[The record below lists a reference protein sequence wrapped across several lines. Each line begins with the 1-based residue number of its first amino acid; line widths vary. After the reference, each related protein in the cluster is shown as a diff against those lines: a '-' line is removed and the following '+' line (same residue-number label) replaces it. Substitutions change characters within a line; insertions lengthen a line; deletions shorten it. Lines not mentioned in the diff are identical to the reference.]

1 MMTADQL
8 KDGLRT
14 AAFLLSYP
22 DAAWRA
28 GLDEAEAAAGALEGQ
43 PAAQLAAFVAA
54 ARAADAQE
62 FEKRYVDA
70 FDFNKDTS
78 LYLTSRDR
86 GDDAQRRTDMLA
98 YSVFFT
104 EAGYTPEGES
114 PDYLPA
120 VLELAAEAAPEV
132 AARMIRTTASDVAS
146 LAAALEAH
154 ELSDYAQ
161 VVGAAIALAG
171 AYEKEAVLA

>member
-1 MMTADQL
+1 MMTSDQL

-28 GLDEAEAAAGALEGQ
+28 GLDEADAAVATLAGE
-43 PAAQLAAFVAA
+43 PADLLAAFVAA
-54 ARAADAQE
+54 ARAADAQD

-86 GDDAQRRTDMLA
+86 GDDVKRRTDLLSYA
-98 YSVFFT
+98 VYFT
-104 EAGYTPEGES
+104 EAGFTPESES

-132 AARMIRTTASDVAS
+132 AARMIRTTAADVAS

-154 ELSDYAQ
+154 DLSDYAQ
-161 VVGAAIALAG
+161 VVRAAIALAG
-171 AYEKEAVLA
+171 AYEKEAVRA

>member
-1 MMTADQL
+1 MMTVDRIE
-8 KDGLRT
+8 DGLRL

-28 GLDEAEAAAGALEGQ
+28 GLDEAARAAGALEGE
-43 PAAQLAAFVAA
+43 AADRLSAFAAA
-54 ARAADAQE
+54 ARAADPQE

-86 GDDAQRRTDMLA
+86 GDDAQRRIDLLS

-104 EAGYTPEGES
+104 EAGYAPEGES

-120 VLELAAEAAPEV
+120 VLELAAQAQPTV
-132 AARMIRTTASDVAS
+132 AARLIRAASDDVAS

-154 ELSDYAQ
+154 DLSDYAQ
-161 VVGAAIALAG
+161 VVGAAIALAD